1 VEGVVFACN
10 DSLQTKLYI
19 QRQSRNCIRADAA
32 VWEERGF
39 LNMWTETSENE
50 TLVAPAASNEVL
62 VTRILVIDDDKDLT
76 EMLAEYLEPEGFEV
90 VIARSGEEGL
100 DRARADQYALIILD
114 VMLPQINGLE
124 VLRRLRTHSQCPV
137 IMLTARGQE
146 VDRVVGLEVG
156 ADDYLGKPFSA
167 RELLA
172 RMNAVMRRT
181 QSPALRSSDAFSVG
195 DVMLDAA
202 ARTVRCNGKL
212 IDVTGLEFDVLKVLL
227 EAAGKIVSREDL
239 FERVLQRKYSVFD
252 RSIDNHVS
260 SLRKK
265 LGPRIGEVERIKAV
279 RNAGYV
285 YAYTAHVT
293 RGA

>member
-1 VEGVVFACN
+1 MHATPADKTLHSTTNPAIKFEANRQVG
-10 DSLQTKLYI
+10 
-19 QRQSRNCIRADAA
+19 QR
-32 VWEERGF
+32 GL

-50 TLVAPAASNEVL
+50 IFVAPSAKNEVL
-62 VTRILVIDDDKDLT
+62 VPRILVIDDDKDLT
-76 EMLAEYLEPEGFEV
+76 EMLAEYLGPEGFEV

-100 DRARADQYALIILD
+100 NRAYESEYALIILD
-114 VMLPQINGLE
+114 VMLPQINGFE
-124 VLRRLRTHSQCPV
+124 VLRRLRKQSQCPV

-172 RMNAVMRRT
+172 RMNAVLRRT
-181 QSPALRSSDAFSVG
+181 QLPPSRSGDALSVG
-195 DVMLDAA
+195 DVILDAA

-212 IDVTGLEFDVLKVLL
+212 IDVTALEFEVLKILL
-227 EAAGKIVSREDL
+227 DAAGKIVPREEL
-239 FERVLQRKYSVFD
+239 FEKVLQRKYSVFD

-265 LGPRIGEVERIKAV
+265 LGARIGEVERIKSV

-285 YAYTAHVT
+285 YALTAPT
-293 RGA
+293 SRRA